1 MLDHT
6 HGSSGI
12 AHVVGFERAD
22 ELIGAMLAATTAGLE
37 AAIAE
42 RLWRQEISDRGDAAA
57 TLFLD
62 GPRVA
67 TLLRGPAG
75 PPPPELLQLRA
86 QAERRDRSL
95 LRRLEA
101 TPEHGPPL
109 AHAARR
115 WRLSPE
121 ALRILAA
128 MVATELSPRL
138 ARLAAFLG
146 GDASRP
152 GMSVEAMGALMG
164 ALLGP
169 LLGPAAAD
177 AAAGGVAA
185 GEAGVLAAMRELGP
199 GAPLHELSLVLLRLP
214 DAPLLRRQLWLAPR
228 VVELAL
234 DRAALDEAAGAAVV
248 APPPPG
254 SVASADTPAG
264 LALREAIEAVRRR
277 PARPVVGVIRA
288 GRAGALAATAALA
301 ALARVLDDLGGRLL
315 ATELS
320 SLADDARLGAIAREA
335 ARLDAAVAVRVD
347 VAARDAARAARA
359 VDRLAALAPVF
370 LVGAVE
376 PEPVLP
382 LAVGALAIDVPPP
395 GRAELAAAVGG
406 AFADLLTAGELEQV
420 AAQVPLDPGA
430 APRAAA
436 AIAARP
442 YPADRPA
449 AVIRALA
456 EQHAP
461 PAGSGARAL
470 PAAPPPPP
478 PLLAAAID
486 AAAGRWAQGAPPRRL
501 RILIDGRPGTGKTA
515 VAAAIAARLGL
526 PAFAIDP
533 PRTAR
538 GGDPEPALAG
548 VLAAVAANAAA
559 LVVENVDLLGAR
571 RARAT
576 PEPAFALGWL
586 GRIDGL
592 LILTTRDPIS
602 TIELQLRRELDL
614 AITVPFPDAVER
626 LRLWQVVLARR
637 GAHAEP
643 AELEALARDFPFTAA
658 QIERV
663 AALAGAGGP
672 ALRQEAE
679 RRSLLITNQRS
690 GAEVD

>member
-6 HGSSGI
+6 HSSSGT
-12 AHVVGFERAD
+12 AHVVGFARAD
-22 ELIGAMLAATTAGLE
+22 ELIAAMLAAAAAGLE

-62 GPRVA
+62 GPRLA
-67 TLLRGPAG
+67 ALLRGPAS

-86 QAERRDRSL
+86 QAERRDHAL
-95 LRRLEA
+95 LRQLEA
-101 TPEHGPPL
+101 TPDHGPPL
-109 AHAARR
+109 ARAVRR

-121 ALRILAA
+121 AIRVVAA
-128 MVATELSPRL
+128 MLGTELSPRL

-152 GMSVEAMGALMG
+152 GVSVEAIG
-164 ALLGP
+164 ALLGAEAR
-169 LLGPAAAD
+169 PAAGD
-177 AAAGGVAA
+177 TA
-185 GEAGVLAAMRELGP
+185 GEAGVVAAMRELSP

-234 DRAALDEAAGAAVV
+234 GRAALDEAAGAAAI

-254 SVASADTPAG
+254 SVASADTPTG

-288 GRAGALAATAALA
+288 GRAGAIA
-301 ALARVLDDLGGRLL
+301 ALARVLDDQGARLL
-315 ATELS
+315 AAELS
-320 SLADDARLGAIAREA
+320 SLADDARLGALAREA
-335 ARLDAAVAVRVD
+335 ALQDAAIAVRVD
-347 VAARDAARAARA
+347 VTARDAARAARA

-370 LVGAVE
+370 LVGAAE

-382 LAVGALAIDVPPP
+382 LAVGALAIDIPPP
-395 GRAELAAAVGG
+395 GPAELAAAVGG
-406 AFADLLTAGELEQV
+406 AFTDLLTAGEIEQV
-420 AAQVPLDPGA
+420 AAQAPLDPGA

-461 PAGSGARAL
+461 PAGPAARAL
-470 PAAPPPPP
+470 PIAPPPPAP
-478 PLLAAAID
+478 QLAAAID
-486 AAAGRWAQGAPPRRL
+486 TAARRWAQSAPPRRL
-501 RILIDGRPGTGKTA
+501 RILIDGRPGTGKTTT
-515 VAAAIAARLGL
+515 AAAIAARLGL

-533 PRTAR
+533 PRAAR
-538 GGDPEPALAG
+538 GGEPDPALAS

-576 PEPAFALGWL
+576 PEPAFQLGWL
-586 GRIDGL
+586 ARLDGL
-592 LILTTRDPIS
+592 LILTTRDPIT
-602 TIELQLRRELDL
+602 TIELGLRRELDL
-614 AITVPFPDAVER
+614 AITVPFPDVAER
-626 LRLWQVVLARR
+626 LRLWQGMLARR
-637 GAHAEP
+637 GARVEP

-663 AALAGAGGP
+663 AALAGEGGP

-679 RRSLLITNQRS
+679 RRSVLITNQRS
-690 GAEVD
+690 GVEVD